1 MSRVFVALEPALG
14 RRVVIKTL
22 PDDAALTGR
31 AAERFR
37 REILTAANLKHA
49 NIVPILAAG
58 EAGGTPYFVMPLV
71 EGESLRERL
80 QRGAIP
86 LNEGLSILRDV
97 ARALSA
103 AHALNV
109 VHRDI
114 KPENI
119 LCAGGA
125 ARVTDFGVA
134 MALSMATS
142 SDATHEGMTAVGI
155 SIGTPAYM
163 APEQLA
169 ADPALDH
176 RADLYAWGLVA

>member
-86 LNEGLSILRDV
+86 LNEGAID
-97 ARALSA
+97 SA
-103 AHALNV
+103 
-109 VHRDI
+109 
-114 KPENI
+114 
-119 LCAGGA
+119 
-125 ARVTDFGVA
+125 
-134 MALSMATS
+134 
-142 SDATHEGMTAVGI
+142 
-155 SIGTPAYM
+155 
-163 APEQLA
+163 
-169 ADPALDH
+169 
-176 RADLYAWGLVA
+176 